1 MSRGTL
7 RYDSTDLHAL
17 WSELRTVRTAFDSS
31 EEHSGLAADAV
42 GHAGLADRIR
52 SFSSGWDGMR
62 DDLSDAI
69 GRLAETA
76 STMDETFDESERA
89 LAASIGGRAG

>member
-7 RYDSTDLHAL
+7 RYDSTGMRSL
-17 WSELRTVRTAFDSS
+17 WNELRTVRAEFDNAD
-31 EEHSGLAADAV
+31 EHSGAAAEAV
-42 GHAGLADRIR
+42 GHAGLADRVR

-62 DDLSDAI
+62 GELSDAI

-76 STMDETFDESERA
+76 SKLDEAFNESERA
-89 LAASIGGRAG
+89 LAASMTGEQR